1 MLVYGLGHKVKRTG
15 QLNLIEAACYP
26 RDASPANT
34 GLAPPPTADQ
44 YPSVV
49 LSTDKV
55 HIKLGESSSAHSDA
69 GGRQLCLAGLLLGA
83 PSPIAMSEEK
93 DCSQQCAG

>member
-55 HIKLGESSSAHSDA
+55 HIKLGECLSLSAHTGVWQA
-69 GGRQLCLAGLLLGA
+69 TGLYWPAFGDPRA
-83 PSPIAMSEEK
+83 
-93 DCSQQCAG
+93 Q

>member
-1 MLVYGLGHKVKRTG
+1 MKRTG

-55 HIKLGESSSAHSDA
+55 HIKLGKSFSAHSDVD
-69 GGRQLCLAGLLLGA
+69 GEQLSSAGLLLGA
-83 PSPIAMSEEK
+83 PSPIARNEERLLRAVFER
-93 DCSQQCAG
+93 Q

>member
-55 HIKLGESSSAHSDA
+55 HIKLGECLSAHTDVWWA
-69 GGRQLCLAGLLLGA
+69 AVLC
-83 PSPIAMSEEK
+83 
-93 DCSQQCAG
+93 

>member
-1 MLVYGLGHKVKRTG
+1 MKRTG

-55 HIKLGESSSAHSDA
+55 HIKLGKSFSAHNDA
-69 GGRQLCLAGLLLGA
+69 MVSSCALLAFFWEFRVPLLGVK
-83 PSPIAMSEEK
+83 K
-93 DCSQQCAG
+93 DCSEQ